1 MYLLQV
7 FALCVFLGLFNFSE
21 PIGLGW
27 QLVRH
32 VPLGDYWHPAKDNLL
47 GTEVY
52 GTYVAD
58 LKATSAFSR
67 RFQDTNF
74 NEFLFATG
82 DMSVW
87 LRAPKA
93 SVYGTYT
100 NEARVMTCSSG
111 DQDYLG
117 EARWTNRGSSSGE
130 DPLIAVLGKDLP
142 AVRSNLYYGQL
153 LYAEG
158 QSKSGNELLGQE
170 KYGGANVFIR
180 FKPGERASSVI
191 SFHILV
197 VSLLF
202 FMFSV
207 RLPVLLAIGAVII
220 KMFLTLCPDVY
231 LCTCLSVCQSVILFG
246 HLC

>member
-1 MYLLQV
+1 M
-7 FALCVFLGLFNFSE
+7 
-21 PIGLGW
+21 
-27 QLVRH
+27 RH
-32 VPLGDYWHPAKDNLL
+32 VPPGETWHPATDNLL
-47 GTEVY
+47 GKDVY
-52 GTYVAD
+52 GAYVSD
-58 LKATSAFSR
+58 LKAASVFSVAFHDTSY
-67 RFQDTNF
+67 

-87 LRAPKA
+87 LRAPSS

-100 NEARVMTCSSG
+100 NDARPVTCSSG
-111 DQDYLG
+111 HRGAY
-117 EARWTNRGSSSGE
+117 EPKWTNRGSESPE
-130 DPLIAVLGKDLP
+130 DPLISVQDEDLKSG
-142 AVRSNLYYGQL
+142 RL
-153 LYAEG
+153 LYAEN
-158 QSKSGNELLGQE
+158 SNTESTKLLE
-170 KYGGANVFIR
+170 EHSGANVFIR